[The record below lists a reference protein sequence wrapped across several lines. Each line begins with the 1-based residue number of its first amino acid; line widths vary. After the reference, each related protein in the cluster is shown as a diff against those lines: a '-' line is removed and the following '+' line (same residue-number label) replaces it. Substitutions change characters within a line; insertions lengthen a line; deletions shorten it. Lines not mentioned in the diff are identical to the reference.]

1 MVEKIRQ
8 AIFPF
13 QNPTFDMNPLRSCFK
28 ALLAVFF
35 LLSLGV
41 IKAQDT
47 VSNPAVVT
55 LRSQYDELQ
64 RRTRVYEGFRAIRED
79 LFQVIKRQSL
89 DSLQKAMQLVKL
101 KEEQLLKLT
110 DENKRLLANAEEAN
124 ASLSKAVSEINSITF
139 LGKPVGKTF
148 YNLLVWTIIGLLVL
162 INLVILLMFR
172 NARHISRQRL
182 DDFSDLLDEYE
193 TYRKT
198 SRERLERTTI
208 EHFNEIKKLK
218 GL

>member
-1 MVEKIRQ
+1 
-8 AIFPF
+8 
-13 QNPTFDMNPLRSCFK
+13 MNPLRSCFK